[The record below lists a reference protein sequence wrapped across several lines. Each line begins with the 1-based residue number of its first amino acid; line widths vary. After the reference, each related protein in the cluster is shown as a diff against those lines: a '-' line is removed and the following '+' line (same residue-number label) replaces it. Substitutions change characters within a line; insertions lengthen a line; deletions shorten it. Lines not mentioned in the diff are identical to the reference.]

1 MRRFWYI
8 AAMRTGRKRRPV
20 WLLAAANG
28 ISATGSLAAYTALTY
43 EVYRRTGS
51 PYWVSTAAFVSFAL
65 TGAAAPVAGWLADR
79 YDRRRVMIAS
89 DLAAAAVYLAAA
101 AVASSPIALIGLT
114 ALGAAAQAPFR
125 PASMAA
131 LPNVAAPEDL
141 NWANGLLGSTL
152 SAGIVAGPVVGGLL
166 LSTTGAS
173 GAFLA
178 NAASFALSAVIVSRV
193 RGQFQPERTA
203 AERSKVDRGSGYRL
217 ALADP
222 VLRTVLIVEA
232 LFTLGFGIGIAGD
245 APLASDLDTG
255 PGGYAAIITAW
266 GVGQV
271 LSGLAMTRWPER
283 TPRADLRALGG
294 GLALMSLAMFA
305 TAALPDL
312 WQIVAVQFIGG
323 VGMSV
328 VYVLRSGVI
337 QRSSPDAVRGRVF
350 AALDAVMSAGS
361 LAGLAM
367 SGLVI
372 GAFGVRSAYAT
383 AGVLAG
389 VGAVLAIGLRL
400 ESRPVSPSAQ
410 AS

>member
-1 MRRFWYI
+1 M
-8 AAMRTGRKRRPV
+8 
-20 WLLAAANG
+20 
-28 ISATGSLAAYTALTY
+28 
-43 EVYRRTGS
+43 
-51 PYWVSTAAFVSFAL
+51 
-65 TGAAAPVAGWLADR
+65 
-79 YDRRRVMIAS
+79 
-89 DLAAAAVYLAAA
+89 
-101 AVASSPIALIGLT
+101 
-114 ALGAAAQAPFR
+114 
-125 PASMAA
+125 
-131 LPNVAAPEDL
+131 
-141 NWANGLLGSTL
+141 
-152 SAGIVAGPVVGGLL
+152 
-166 LSTTGAS
+166 
-173 GAFLA
+173 
-178 NAASFALSAVIVSRV
+178 IVSRV